1 LFNEIR
7 EKRGLAYE
15 IGTHVKFMADTG
27 AFIVH
32 AGVDNTKVEDTVELI
47 FDGLRLVKDRLVPID
62 ELKRAK
68 EYYLGQLTL
77 AMEDTMDQMLWIG
90 ETTTTLDKT
99 FALEDIIKEV
109 KKVSPGDIRQISRD
123 IIKPENINFAM
134 IGPWKNKEHAVRTWL
149 TL

>member
-1 LFNEIR
+1 MRYSLAMLHIILGANSSSRLFNEIR

-32 AGVDNTKVEDTVELI
+32 AGVDNTKVEDTVKLI
-47 FDGLRLVKDRLVPID
+47 FEGLQKVKDRLVTAD

-90 ETTTTLDKT
+90 ETTTTLDRT

-109 KKVSPGDIRQISRD
+109 KKVIPGGY
-123 IIKPENINFAM
+123 PEGQQAYFKA
-134 IGPWKNKEHAVRTWL
+134 
-149 TL
+149 